1 LAIVVGIALVAALLV
16 SITQFPMLG
25 FHSRLGF
32 GPNWDCTSIPDSES
46 VCVKKVP
53 VNPPKNGPPA
63 D

>member
-32 GPNWDCTSIPDSES
+32 GPDWDCTAIPHTEP